1 MRLIVGLGN
10 PKKEYERTRH
20 NAGFL
25 VVDEMTK
32 RLGLAWK
39 ISKTLNAEI
48 AKGEE
53 MILCKPQTFM
63 NASGDAVK
71 AAAKKFNIPTEK
83 ILVILDD
90 ADLPFGEIRA
100 RDSGSSGGHNGLQSI
115 LDQFPNANIARVR
128 IGIGRSENPDIPLD
142 AWVLSKWTD
151 AEEQKIPEIVSKAA
165 DVVKQTIK

>member
-25 VVDEMTK
+25 VADELVK
-32 RLGLAWK
+32 RFDLAWK
-39 ISKTLNAEI
+39 MSKTLNAEI

-53 MILCKPQTFM
+53 TILCKPQTFM
-63 NASGDAVK
+63 NASGDTVK

-83 ILVILDD
+83 ILIVLDD
-90 ADLPFGEIRA
+90 ADLPFGEIRV

-115 LDQFPNANIARVR
+115 LDQFPDANIARVR
-128 IGIGRSENPDIPLD
+128 VGIGRPENPDIPLD

-151 AEEQKIPEIVSKAA
+151 AEEQKIQEIISKAA
-165 DVVKQTIK
+165 DAIMKFKS